1 MLRMYSY
8 SFFNQQKSIAMKQFI
23 LKHKKAITG
32 TLAMLLIG
40 SITMSFLNSPLGYNK
55 FTGEDDFV
63 YESSCTDT
71 LPEKEGIKMKD
82 FDKLQTQLDKVLGE
96 VDAELKGID
105 FIKIQKDAMALA
117 LKEVDMDKMMKN
129 VELSLKN
136 IDLDKIMADVSTS
149 LKDVSLHFKSVEI
162 EKALAEAG
170 REIEKAKLELKEVD
184 KEAIKKELVKA
195 KKEIEKIDMSKIMDE
210 ARAGIDKAKDE
221 LKLTKEM
228 FTEME
233 KDGLINSKAGFTIE
247 YKNKELYIDGKKQDE
262 KTTGKYR
269 KYFKGD
275 HFKMTIEKE

>member
-1 MLRMYSY
+1 
-8 SFFNQQKSIAMKQFI
+8 MKQFI

-40 SITMSFLNSPLGYNK
+40 GITMSFLDSPIGYNK
-55 FTGEDDFV
+55 FTGEDEFT
-63 YESSCTDT
+63 YESSYTDT
-71 LPEKEGIKMKD
+71 LPEKEGITMKD
-82 FDKLQTQLDKVLGE
+82 FDKLQAQLDKVLGE

-105 FIKIQKDAMALA
+105 FTKIQKDAMESA
-117 LKEVDMDKMMKN
+117 LKAIDMEKMMKT

-136 IDLDKIMADVSTS
+136 IDLDKMMADVSTS
-149 LKDVSLHFKSVEI
+149 LKNVDLHFKSADI

-170 REIEKAKLELKEVD
+170 KEMEKAKLELKEVD
-184 KEAIKKELVKA
+184 KEAIKKELARA
-195 KKEIEKIDMSKIMDE
+195 KIEIEKSKGEIEKIDMSKIMDE

-221 LKLTKEM
+221 LKLTKAM

-233 KDGLINSKAGFTIE
+233 KDGLIDSKAGFTVE

-262 KTTGKYR
+262 KTTDKYR
-269 KYFKGD
+269 KYFKQD

>member
-1 MLRMYSY
+1 
-8 SFFNQQKSIAMKQFI
+8 MKQFI

-32 TLAMLLIG
+32 TIAMLLIAG
-40 SITMSFLNSPLGYNK
+40 ITMSFLDSPLGYNK

-71 LPEKEGIKMKD
+71 LPDKEGIKMKD
-82 FDKLQTQLDKVLGE
+82 FDKLQAQLDKVLGE

-105 FIKIQKDAMALA
+105 FTKLQKDAMALA
-117 LKEVDMDKMMKN
+117 LKEVDMDKIMKD

-136 IDLDKIMADVSTS
+136 IDLDKMMADVSTS
-149 LKDVSLHFKSVEI
+149 LKNANLNFKSAEI

-170 REIEKAKLELKEVD
+170 REIEKAKLELKKVD
-184 KEAIKKELVKA
+184 KKAIKKELDKA
-195 KKEIEKIDMSKIMDE
+195 KKEIEKSKLEIEKIDMNKIMDE

-233 KDGLINSKAGFTIE
+233 KEGLINSKAGFTIE

-262 KTTGKYR
+262 KTTDKYR
-269 KYFKGD
+269 KYFRQD

>member
-1 MLRMYSY
+1 
-8 SFFNQQKSIAMKQFI
+8 MKQFI

-40 SITMSFLNSPLGYNK
+40 GITMSFLNSPLGYNK

-63 YESSCTDT
+63 YEGCYTDT

-105 FIKIQKDAMALA
+105 FTKLQKEVMESA
-117 LKEVDMDKMMKN
+117 LKEVDMEKVMKN

-136 IDLDKIMADVSTS
+136 IDLAKIMADVSAS
-149 LKDVSLHFKSVEI
+149 LKNVDLNFKSAEI

-184 KEAIKKELVKA
+184 KEAIKKEMDKA
-195 KKEIEKIDMSKIMDE
+195 KKEIEKSKLEIEKIDMNKIMDE

-221 LKLTKEM
+221 LKLTKAM

-233 KDGLINSKAGFTIE
+233 KDGLIDSKAGFTIE

-269 KYFKGD
+269 KYFKED

>member
-1 MLRMYSY
+1 
-8 SFFNQQKSIAMKQFI
+8 MKQFI

-40 SITMSFLNSPLGYNK
+40 GITMSFLDSPVGYSK
-55 FTGEDDFV
+55 FTGEDEFT
-63 YESSCTDT
+63 YEGCSTDT
-71 LPEKEGIKMKD
+71 LPDKEGITMKD
-82 FDKLQTQLDKVLGE
+82 FDKLQSQLDKVLGE

-105 FIKIQKDAMALA
+105 FTKIQKDAMESA
-117 LKEVDMDKMMKN
+117 LKAVDMEKMMKD

-136 IDLDKIMADVSTS
+136 IDLDKMMADVSAS
-149 LKDVSLHFKSVEI
+149 LKNVDLNFKSTEI
-162 EKALAEAG
+162 EKAMAEAG
-170 REIEKAKLELKEVD
+170 REIEKAKLELKDID
-184 KEAIKKELVKA
+184 KEAIKKEIEKSKL
-195 KKEIEKIDMSKIMDE
+195 EIEKIDMNKIMDE

-233 KDGLINSKAGFTIE
+233 KDGLVNSKAGFTVE

-262 KTTGKYR
+262 KTTDKYR
-269 KYFKGD
+269 KYFKED

>member
-1 MLRMYSY
+1 
-8 SFFNQQKSIAMKQFI
+8 MKQFI

-32 TLAMLLIG
+32 TLAMLMMG
-40 SITMSFLNSPLGYNK
+40 VITMSFLDSPLGYNK
-55 FTGEDDFV
+55 FTGEDEFA
-63 YESSCTDT
+63 YEGCSTDT

-82 FDKLQTQLDKVLGE
+82 FDKLQDQLDKALGK
-96 VDAELKGID
+96 VDAELKGLD
-105 FIKIQKDAMALA
+105 FSKIQKDAMESA
-117 LKEVDMDKMMKN
+117 LKAVDMDKIMKN

-136 IDLDKIMADVSTS
+136 IDLDKIMSDVSTS
-149 LKDVSLHFKSVEI
+149 LKNVDLNFKSAEI

-170 REIEKAKLELKEVD
+170 KEMEKAKLQLKEID
-184 KEAIKKELVKA
+184 KETIKKEMEKA
-195 KKEIEKIDMSKIMDE
+195 KQEIEKSKREIEKIDMTKIMDE

-233 KDGLINSKAGFTIE
+233 KDGLIDSKAGFTIE

-269 KYFKGD
+269 KYFKED